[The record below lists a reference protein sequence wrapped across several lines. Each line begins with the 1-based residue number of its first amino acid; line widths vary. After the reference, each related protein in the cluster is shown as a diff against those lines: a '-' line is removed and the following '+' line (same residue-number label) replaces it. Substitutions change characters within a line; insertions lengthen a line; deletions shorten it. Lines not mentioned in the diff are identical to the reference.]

1 MAKQRQAAEAILN
14 ELIAVM
20 RESLLQGIER
30 VLETQTITVQP
41 KTPTK
46 AEKALERPSS
56 VSEQVWQD
64 WMRIRKAKSLPL
76 TGTAWRKIVAE
87 INLSGL
93 TPQQAIELCC
103 ENGWAGFKASWLSKE
118 KPVSGFQGDI

>member
-1 MAKQRQAAEAILN
+1 MTENRQAAEAILN

-30 VLETQTITVQP
+30 VLETQSITVQA
-41 KTPTK
+41 KTPVK

-56 VSEQVWQD
+56 VTEEAWQD
-64 WMRIRKAKSLPL
+64 WMRIRKAKYLPL
-76 TGTAWRKIVAE
+76 TATAWKKIVGE
-87 INLSGL
+87 IKLSGL

-103 ENGWAGFKASWLSKE
+103 ENGWAGFKASWLNKDR
-118 KPVSGFQGDI
+118 PVSGFQGDI